1 MPGQLAQLCKLEGLG
16 LCLGYE
22 NKNKIWQVFEQENI
36 REENNGVLINFIE
49 RRRAMAVL
57 AIMMYQISVGERT
70 DDIFP

>member
-1 MPGQLAQLCKLEGLG
+1 M
-16 LCLGYE
+16 
-22 NKNKIWQVFEQENI
+22 VSFEQENI